1 MTFQQRALNR
11 RVPAMIATALA
22 TALFAAACG
31 GDDSAPENADTSQ
44 SGEQAAEYNQADV
57 HFAQM
62 MIPHHEQAVEM
73 ADLADDRAGDE
84 VRELAEEIRAAQGPE
99 IELMEGFLDDW
110 GAEAEHGMD
119 PSDMDG
125 MLSEDQMSEL
135 EGSEG
140 DAFDTLF
147 MEYMVLHHEG
157 AVMMAEA
164 ELDEGVNEEARA
176 LAQEIIDAQER
187 EIELMNDLLGTDGDG
202 DVQEEDG
209 GDGR

>member
-31 GDDSAPENADTSQ
+31 GDDSAPENADTYQ
-44 SGEQAAEYNQADV
+44 SGERAAEYNQADV

-99 IELMEGFLDDW
+99 IELMEGFLDD
-110 GAEAEHGMD
+110 
-119 PSDMDG
+119 
-125 MLSEDQMSEL
+125 
-135 EGSEG
+135 
-140 DAFDTLF
+140 
-147 MEYMVLHHEG
+147 
-157 AVMMAEA
+157 
-164 ELDEGVNEEARA
+164 
-176 LAQEIIDAQER
+176 
-187 EIELMNDLLGTDGDG
+187 
-202 DVQEEDG
+202 
-209 GDGR
+209 